1 MATTITPVQGDHIV
15 SILLIDLTLDGTT
28 YYISN
33 AYKPVTFNS
42 NTYTQLGSF
51 LNIETLTED
60 IRTTNGDIALSL
72 SGIPSTPDYVNL
84 VLTTKIKG

>member
-60 IRTTNGDIALSL
+60 I
-72 SGIPSTPDYVNL
+72 
-84 VLTTKIKG
+84 